1 MNKRSMKS
9 KIQKQENS
17 LLLGTRTKFVMQ
29 THFHKKEIVWQ
40 GQTQLIQI
48 SFQFTISSLC
58 FTIY

>member
-29 THFHKKEIVWQ
+29 THFHKKEIV
-40 GQTQLIQI
+40 
-48 SFQFTISSLC
+48 
-58 FTIY
+58 